1 MSEEV
6 WKDIEGY
13 EGRYQVSNLGRVKSL
28 KRHTV
33 NNTNTKDRILKPL
46 VNRKGYLRVG
56 LSKNGIQS
64 TKTIHRLVA
73 ETFIANPENKPHV
86 NHIDEDKTN
95 NMVYNLEWMTNKE
108 NRNHGTAIKRMCITN
123 SKPIICT
130 KGNIKEKYNSQK
142 EFCLKYGLSSGHV
155 SDVISGKRKT
165 VGGWHIERI

>member
-6 WKDIEGY
+6 WRDIKGY
-13 EGRYQVSNLGRVKSL
+13 EGIYQVSNLGRVKSL
-28 KRHTV
+28 KRYSV
-33 NNTNTKDRILKPL
+33 NNTNTKDRILKPSL
-46 VNRKGYLRVG
+46 NRKGYLRIS

-64 TKTIHRLVA
+64 NKTIHRLVA
-73 ETFIANPENKPHV
+73 QSFIPNPENKPQV

-95 NMVYNLEWMTNKE
+95 NKVYNLEWMTNKE
-108 NRNHGTAIKRMCITN
+108 NRNHGTAIQRMCITN

-130 KGNIKEKYNSQK
+130 KGNIKEKYASQK
-142 EFCLKYGLSSGHV
+142 EFCLKYRLSSGHV

>member
-1 MSEEV
+1 MSEEI

-13 EGRYQVSNLGRVKSL
+13 EGIYQVSNLGRVKSL
-28 KRHTV
+28 KRHSV
-33 NNTNTKDRILKPL
+33 NNANTKDRLLKPSL
-46 VNRKGYLRVG
+46 DSKGYLHVI
-56 LSKNGIQS
+56 LSKNGIQYN
-64 TKTIHRLVA
+64 KTIHRLVA
-73 ETFIANPENKPHV
+73 QTFIPNPENKPQV

-95 NMVYNLEWMTNKE
+95 NMVCNLEWMTNKE

-165 VGGWHIERI
+165 VGGWRIERI